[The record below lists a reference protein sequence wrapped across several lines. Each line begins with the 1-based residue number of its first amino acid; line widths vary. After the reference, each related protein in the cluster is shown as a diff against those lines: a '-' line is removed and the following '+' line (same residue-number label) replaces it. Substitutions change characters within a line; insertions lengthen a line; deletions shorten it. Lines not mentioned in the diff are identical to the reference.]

1 VKVKSLSVIKALIF
15 DFDGL
20 ILDTEN
26 PEYQAWREIYQEYG
40 CDLSLA
46 KWGECI
52 GTANTFDPYDYLA
65 ELSGKTID
73 RAAIQ
78 KQRRARFAQ
87 LMDGEPLLPGVEE
100 YIRDA
105 RRLGLRLAVA
115 SSSGHAWVSGHLSR
129 FQIERHFDCLNC
141 SDDVERV
148 KPDPALY
155 LKALERLGVVASEAI
170 AIEDSPNGAL
180 AATRAGIFCV
190 TVPNTLTQQLSF
202 SAGDLRLTS
211 LSSLPLEA
219 LLDHVNSISGG

>member
-1 VKVKSLSVIKALIF
+1 MKVKSLSVIKALIF

-20 ILDTEN
+20 ILDTET
-26 PEYQAWREIYQEYG
+26 PEYQSWQEIYREHG

-52 GTANTFDPYDYLA
+52 GTANVFDPYAYLEEQCGRA
-65 ELSGKTID
+65 MD

-78 KQRRARFAQ
+78 EKRRARFKQ
-87 LMDGEPLLPGVEE
+87 LMHGQPLLPGVEA
-100 YIRDA
+100 YIQDA
-105 RRLGLRLAVA
+105 KRLGLRLGVA

-129 FQIERHFDCLNC
+129 FQIESHFDCLNC
-141 SDDVERV
+141 ADDVERV

-155 LKALERLGVVASEAI
+155 LKALERLGVRANEAI

-211 LSSLPLEA
+211 LSSLPLET
-219 LLDHVNSISGG
+219 LLSQVNRVSND

>member
-20 ILDTEN
+20 ILDTES
-26 PEYQAWREIYQEYG
+26 PEYQAWREIYQGYG

-73 RAAIQ
+73 RTAIQ
-78 KQRRARFAQ
+78 EQRRARFAQ
-87 LMDGEPLLPGVEE
+87 LIDGEPLLPGVEE

-115 SSSGHAWVSGHLSR
+115 SSSSRAWVSGHLAR
-129 FQIERHFDCLNC
+129 FQLESHFECLNC
-141 SDDVERV
+141 SDDVEQV

-155 LKALERLGVVASEAI
+155 LRALKALGVDAKEAI

-180 AATRAGIFCV
+180 AARRAGIFCV
-190 TVPNTLTQQLSF
+190 TVPNTLTQQLPF

-211 LSSLPLEA
+211 LSSLPLEK
-219 LLDHVNSISGG
+219 LLSQVNRVSSD